1 MVVEEEVAEMV
12 VTPVVAVVLVVIF
25 LKKDKLLQL
34 LHIQYKLV
42 VVDDLELKVVLQS
55 LIQKPL

>member
-1 MVVEEEVAEMV
+1 MV
-12 VTPVVAVVLVVIF
+12 VTLVVAVVLVAIF

-42 VVDDLELKVVLQS
+42 VVEQLQLKVVLQS

>member
-1 MVVEEEVAEMV
+1 MV
-12 VTPVVAVVLVVIF
+12 VTLVVAVVLVVIF

-42 VVDDLELKVVLQS
+42 VVEQLQLKVVLQS

>member
-1 MVVEEEVAEMV
+1 MV
-12 VTPVVAVVLVVIF
+12 VTPVVAVVLVDIF

-42 VVDDLELKVVLQS
+42 VVDNLIVKALPQS